1 MINIGIVDDHI
12 LTLRGTQE
20 MLSHEK
26 NLQVVV
32 ACTDGNELLNHLAL
46 DPDSIDL
53 LILDLNM
60 PNINGVEL
68 CKKVRATYPKIK
80 IIVLSMLDDV
90 RLIERMI
97 KYGANAYLLK
107 NSMQNELTEAIQ
119 SVVKG
124 SQYFNQHIRQLLSFK
139 NKKQEKSSDNTMRP
153 KLSRRELEILQLIV
167 NEYTTPQIAE
177 KLFISQG
184 TVITHRKH
192 ILSKMG
198 VSNIA
203 GMARVAMDWGLIDP

>member
-1 MINIGIVDDHI
+1 MIRIGIVDDHI
-12 LTLRGTQE
+12 LTLKGIQQ
-20 MLSHEK
+20 MLSDEED
-26 NLQVVV
+26 LLVSV
-32 ACTDGNELLNHLAL
+32 AFTDGHQLLNHLAL
-46 DPDSIDL
+46 NPESVDV

-68 CKKVRATYPKIK
+68 CKKVRATYPDFK

-90 RLIERMI
+90 SLIERMI

-107 NSMQNELTEAIQ
+107 NSMQDELVEAIH
-119 SVVKG
+119 SVIDGK
-124 SQYFNQHIRQLLSFK
+124 QYFNQHIRRLITFK
-139 NKKQEKSSDNTMRP
+139 SKKAVKSSDNTMRP
-153 KLSRRELEILQLIV
+153 KLSRRELEVLQLIV
-167 NEYTTPQIAE
+167 KEYTTPQIAE
-177 KLFISQG
+177 ELFISQG

-203 GMARVAMDWGLIDP
+203 GMVRVAMDWGLIDP